1 LDCKIPKT
9 RNLAKDLELELGL
22 QNTQKKELVQ
32 RLSTGVWIAKLLP
45 KRRLEKEAIT
55 RAWIA
60 NCNKRRNWAKDIA
73 LELGLQKSQEEEIW

>member
-1 LDCKIPKT
+1 MPKT
-9 RNLAKDLELELGL
+9 RNLAKDLALELGL

-55 RAWIA
+55 GAWIA
-60 NCNKRRNWAKDIA
+60 NC
-73 LELGLQKSQEEEIW
+73 